1 MTSIKIT
8 ANGADYY
15 SYRTHEDFTLSEVHD
30 HIEKELVRKENVKYE
45 ATIKQGEVK
54 LQIEL

>member
-8 ANGADYY
+8 PNGADYY
-15 SYRTHEDFTLSEVHD
+15 SFRTHEDFTLTEVHY
-30 HIEKELVRKENVKYE
+30 HIEKELIRKEGVKYE
-45 ATIKQGEVK
+45 AIIEQGEVK